1 MKALIVEDDIPSRMF
16 IEKIIEPFFSIHTA
30 EDGIQAIDAFT
41 KAFEADDP
49 YGIIFLDIM
58 MPNMDG
64 QEVLKQI
71 RSYESEHGI
80 GGLQGVK
87 IIMTTAL
94 KDSGNI
100 MQAFN
105 AQCEAYLPK
114 PIEKEDVLKTV
125 REFGLIPSEV

>member
-1 MKALIVEDDIPSRMF
+1 MRALIVEDDIPSRMF
-16 IEKIIEPFFSIHTA
+16 IQKIIEPYFSVHTA
-30 EDGIQAIDAFT
+30 EDGVQAMDAF
-41 KAFEADDP
+41 KNAFQEDDP
-49 YGIIFLDIM
+49 YSIIFLDIM

-64 QEVLKQI
+64 QEVLKKI
-71 RSYESEHGI
+71 RIYESEHGI

-100 MQAFN
+100 MKAFN

-125 REFGLIPSEV
+125 RDFGLIPSLS